1 MFYYDP
7 VCGRKINRNKAYARV
22 KYQDEIYYLCC
33 PKCQSEFE
41 KDPKKYLMKGKHKRR
56 KPH

>member
-7 VCGRKINRNKAYARV
+7 VCGRKVNRNKAHARV
-22 KYQDEIYYLCC
+22 KYKDEIYYLCC

-41 KDPKKYLMKGKHKRR
+41 QDPKNYLLKGKHKGQGQ
-56 KPH
+56 H

>member
-7 VCGRKINRNKAYARV
+7 VCGRKVNRNKAYA
-22 KYQDEIYYLCC
+22 KLEYKDETYYICC

-41 KDPKKYLMKGKHKRR
+41 KDPEKYLMKGKHESHR
-56 KPH
+56 

>member
-7 VCGRKINRNKAYARV
+7 VCGRKVNRNKAYARV
-22 KYQDEIYYLCC
+22 KYKDEIYYLCC

-41 KDPKKYLMKGKHKRR
+41 QDPKNYLLKGKHKG
-56 KPH
+56 